1 MGYRNKSRDRIVDGK
16 KKKVDNDDIIKLSD
30 TEDDDSSSDNEE
42 IDKKRCSGN
51 NAADVN
57 NRDGDAS
64 SLVDMEQ
71 VVVDNNNAACSF
83 QMQQLQASLVAQQQA
98 QLLEQAA
105 AAAALVA
112 QQQQHHQLAP
122 ALNSLQLNNNQQ
134 HSPLVPSA
142 VVPLAAAVAQQQ
154 QQQSPFVAPLF
165 AVQQPTDIAV
175 VAQQLQQRQQLEAAA
190 AQVAAVTI
198 GSSNNG
204 NIHNHASSPL
214 GIIGGTTGNP
224 QPALINPIMAT
235 AAGGATAAVATGV
248 PNASSVATV
257 TSTPSLIASYNV
269 QQQQLQQQAHI
280 ATQAVVPGTATTTT
294 TPTTTANNAT
304 ATTTLL
310 PQMTIPHYIPP
321 QPSSWGGQFPTL
333 SVQDRPLV
341 PPIYNGINPNYPG
354 AQLLHAHPP
363 IYCVHNFLSPA
374 ECNFLIHAASD
385 AFGPAPV
392 VGRGSGEVS
401 PSRTSSTCYLAR
413 EDLPEYMRKITL
425 LTGKPPEHCELP
437 QVGRYYPSQQ
447 YLQHFDAFD
456 LSNEDGVRF
465 ASNGGQRTITVLT
478 YLNDV
483 PRGGSTAFPNLNI
496 EVRPKQGMALVFFP
510 ATLDGLLD
518 KMALHAALPA
528 VDTKYVS
535 QVWVRQSNYDGRP
548 SKRLAEPMVGQQQ
561 SNQVQ
566 QQLLLGQLQ
575 QQQLQQQQLNLQQQ
589 N

>member
-16 KKKVDNDDIIKLSD
+16 KKVNDDIKLSD
-30 TEDDDSSSDNEE
+30 TEDDDSCSDNED
-42 IDKKRCSGN
+42 IDKKRC
-51 NAADVN
+51 
-57 NRDGDAS
+57 DGDAS
-64 SLVDMEQ
+64 LVDNMEQ

-105 AAAALVA
+105 AAALVA

-134 HSPLVPSA
+134 QSPLVTSA
-142 VVPLAAAVAQQQ
+142 VPLAAAVAQHQ

-165 AVQQPTDIAV
+165 GVQQPTDIAV

-198 GSSNNG
+198 GSSNND
-204 NIHNHASSPL
+204 NIHNHQSSPL
-214 GIIGGTTGNP
+214 GIIGGTGNP
-224 QPALINPIMAT
+224 QPALSVVGINPIMAT
-235 AAGGATAAVATGV
+235 AAGTAAVATGV
-248 PNASSVATV
+248 PSASSVAAV

-269 QQQQLQQQAHI
+269 QQQQQQQAHNI
-280 ATQAVVPGTATTTT
+280 ATQAVVPGTTPTTT
-294 TPTTTANNAT
+294 TPTTTANAT
-304 ATTTLL
+304 ATTALL

-392 VGRGSGEVS
+392 VGRGSGEIT

-561 SNQVQ
+561 QSNQVQ

-575 QQQLQQQQLNLQQQ
+575 QQQQQQQLQQQQLNLQQQ

>member
-16 KKKVDNDDIIKLSD
+16 KKKVDNDDIKLSD
-30 TEDDDSSSDNEE
+30 TEDDDSCSDNEE

-51 NAADVN
+51 NAVDVN
-57 NRDGDAS
+57 NRRDGDAS

-105 AAAALVA
+105 AAALVA
-112 QQQQHHQLAP
+112 QQQHQLAP

-134 HSPLVPSA
+134 QSPLVPSA

-154 QQQSPFVAPLF
+154 QQQQSSFVSPLF

-214 GIIGGTTGNP
+214 GIIGGTGNP
-224 QPALINPIMAT
+224 QPALPVVGINPIIMST

-248 PNASSVATV
+248 PSASSVAAV

-269 QQQQLQQQAHI
+269 QQQQQQQAHI
-280 ATQAVVPGTATTTT
+280 ATQAVVPGTATLTT
-294 TPTTTANNAT
+294 TPTTTANNVT
-304 ATTTLL
+304 ATTALL

-575 QQQLQQQQLNLQQQ
+575 QQQLNLQQQ

>member
-1 MGYRNKSRDRIVDGK
+1 
-16 KKKVDNDDIIKLSD
+16 
-30 TEDDDSSSDNEE
+30 
-42 IDKKRCSGN
+42 
-51 NAADVN
+51 
-57 NRDGDAS
+57 
-64 SLVDMEQ
+64 
-71 VVVDNNNAACSF
+71 
-83 QMQQLQASLVAQQQA
+83 MQQLQASLVAQQQA

-105 AAAALVA
+105 AAALVA
-112 QQQQHHQLAP
+112 QQQQHQLAP

-134 HSPLVPSA
+134 QSPLVPSA
-142 VVPLAAAVAQQQ
+142 VVPLAAAVAQQ

-204 NIHNHASSPL
+204 NIH
-214 GIIGGTTGNP
+214 GIIGGTGNP
-224 QPALINPIMAT
+224 QPALPVVGINPIIMST

-248 PNASSVATV
+248 PSASSVAAV

-269 QQQQLQQQAHI
+269 QQQQQQQAHI
-280 ATQAVVPGTATTTT
+280 ATQAVVPGTATLTT
-294 TPTTTANNAT
+294 TPTTTANNVT
-304 ATTTLL
+304 ATTALL

-575 QQQLQQQQLNLQQQ
+575 QQQLNLQQQ